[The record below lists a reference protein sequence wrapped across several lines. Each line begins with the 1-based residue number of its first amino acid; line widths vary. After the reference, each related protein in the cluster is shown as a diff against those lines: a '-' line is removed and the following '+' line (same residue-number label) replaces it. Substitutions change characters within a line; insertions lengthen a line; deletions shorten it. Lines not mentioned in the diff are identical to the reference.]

1 MGKLQVFE
9 VLLAGNQEV
18 FKPGDVVQGEA
29 RIVVSEDKGDIRG
42 IQIKCVG
49 KSYTHWTE
57 SEGSGDN
64 RRTVSYTTNHEY
76 FRQEITLQGAGADN
90 TTADR
95 IKLTAGEHRF
105 PFQFQIPNISLP
117 PPFEASYGYVRYYV
131 KINIDRP
138 WKFDH
143 HTQRLFSIFTVK
155 DLNYEYNVL
164 DSVVLNTTYE
174 YFRQEITVQ
183 GAGANNTTADRIK
196 LTAGEHRF
204 PFKFQIPNISLPP
217 PFEASYGYVRYY
229 VKINIDR
236 PWKFDHHTQRLFS
249 IFTVKDLNYE
259 FNVLVPQRHQVEK
272 TVCCL
277 CCASGPIV
285 LKGMIDKSGY
295 APGEY
300 IFISLDLHNNSSR
313 RIIDITAKLQQRGH
327 FTAQRHGTGR
337 THTRQAVKTVAELKL
352 AGCEAMGSVNYD
364 RLKMLIPP
372 IPPCAYENCPNIKL
386 EYYVE
391 IEGDV
396 AGTPMDAEVKLPLV
410 IGTIPAFQH
419 TIKDPSQNPYAV
431 QPIAGQPGAPPGGQP
446 GFPPQGQPGYP
457 PQGQQGYPPPGQ
469 PGVPPPGQG
478 YPPPGAPPPGQ
489 GYPPPGAP
497 QPGQQGYPPPG
508 QPGMP
513 PPGQGY
519 PLPGQAGPP
528 PPGPEGYP
536 PPGQPG
542 MPGGVSGEEG
552 LAPPPTYTAAVGG
565 PQEVSGEK
573 GSFGS
578 VLYAPQYPY
587 YDPDTL
593 YASMGIPVGATT
605 SSADGG
611 QPPPTVMQP
620 MSIQQPPHQT

>member
-164 DSVVLNTTYE
+164 
-174 YFRQEITVQ
+174 
-183 GAGANNTTADRIK
+183 
-196 LTAGEHRF
+196 
-204 PFKFQIPNISLPP
+204 
-217 PFEASYGYVRYY
+217 
-229 VKINIDR
+229 
-236 PWKFDHHTQRLFS
+236 
-249 IFTVKDLNYE
+249 
-259 FNVLVPQRHQVEK
+259 VPQSHQVEK

-285 LKGMIDKSGY
+285 LKGMIDKRGY
-295 APGEY
+295 VPGEY
-300 IFISLDLHNNSSR
+300 IFISLDLNNNSSR

-497 QPGQQGYPPPG
+497 PPGQGYPPPGAPQPGQQGYPPPG

>member
-29 RIVVSEDKGDIRG
+29 RIVVSEDKGDIR
-42 IQIKCVG
+42 
-49 KSYTHWTE
+49 
-57 SEGSGDN
+57 
-64 RRTVSYTTNHEY
+64 
-76 FRQEITLQGAGADN
+76 
-90 TTADR
+90 
-95 IKLTAGEHRF
+95 
-105 PFQFQIPNISLP
+105 
-117 PPFEASYGYVRYYV
+117 
-131 KINIDRP
+131 
-138 WKFDH
+138 
-143 HTQRLFSIFTVK
+143 
-155 DLNYEYNVL
+155 
-164 DSVVLNTTYE
+164 
-174 YFRQEITVQ
+174 
-183 GAGANNTTADRIK
+183 GANNTTADRIK

-259 FNVLVPQRHQVEK
+259 FNVL
-272 TVCCL
+272 
-277 CCASGPIV
+277 
-285 LKGMIDKSGY
+285 
-295 APGEY
+295 
-300 IFISLDLHNNSSR
+300 
-313 RIIDITAKLQQRGH
+313 RGH

>member
-18 FKPGDVVQGEA
+18 YKPGDVVQGEA

-49 KSYTHWTE
+49 KSYTNWAE
-57 SEGSGDN
+57 SEGSGN
-64 RRTVSYTTNHEY
+64 NSRN
-76 FRQEITLQGAGADN
+76 
-90 TTADR
+90 
-95 IKLTAGEHRF
+95 
-105 PFQFQIPNISLP
+105 
-117 PPFEASYGYVRYYV
+117 VRY
-131 KINIDRP
+131 
-138 WKFDH
+138 
-143 HTQRLFSIFTVK
+143 T
-155 DLNYEYNVL
+155 
-164 DSVVLNTTYE
+164 TTYE

-327 FTAQRHGTGR
+327 FTAQRGGTGT

-364 RLKMLIPP
+364 RLQMLIPP
-372 IPPCAYENCPNIKL
+372 IPPCAYENCPNIQV

-396 AGTPMDAEVKLPLV
+396 AGTPKDAEVKLPLV

-419 TIKDPSQNPYAV
+419 TIKDPSQNPYVV

-446 GFPPQGQPGYP
+446 GFPPQGQQGYP
-457 PQGQQGYPPPGQ
+457 PQGQQGYPPS
-469 PGVPPPGQG
+469 
-478 YPPPGAPPPGQ
+478 
-489 GYPPPGAP
+489 
-497 QPGQQGYPPPG
+497 
-508 QPGMP
+508 
-513 PPGQGY
+513 
-519 PLPGQAGPP
+519 
-528 PPGPEGYP
+528 
-536 PPGQPG
+536 
-542 MPGGVSGEEG
+542 GGVSGEEG
-552 LAPPPTYTAAVGG
+552 LPPSPTYTAAVGG
-565 PQEVSGEK
+565 PQEVSGKK
-573 GSFGS
+573 GTFGKIF
-578 VLYAPQYPY
+578 YAPQYPY

-593 YASMGIPVGATT
+593 YASIGIPVGATA
-605 SSADGG
+605 SSAGGG

-620 MSIQQPPHQT
+620 MSIQQPPQQT